1 MTTANTALDQ
11 LKAFTTV
18 VADTGDFERMKQFA
32 PQDATTNPS
41 LILKAVQ
48 QPSYQQLVQ
57 SVRAAN
63 PQANVS
69 ALMDRILIAF
79 GLEILKIVPGRVS
92 TEVDARL
99 SFDTAATITKAKELI
114 ALYAAQG
121 VDRNRVL
128 IKLASTWEGIEAAKA
143 LEAEGIHCNMTLLFS
158 LVQAAACGKAK
169 AQLISPF
176 VGRIT
181 DWNKAKL
188 GANWNDAQHGG
199 EYDPGVQSVKGI
211 YAYYKHFG
219 IATEIMGAS
228 FRNTNQILQLAG
240 CDLLTISP
248 ELLAELQ
255 SSSEAVIRKLDPKST
270 QGKAMRELDVTES
283 AFRLQLNDDAMATE
297 KLAEGIRAFCS
308 DIVKLETLLNN

>member
-11 LKAFTTV
+11 LKALTTV

-48 QPSYQQLVQ
+48 QSNYQQLVQ
-57 SVRAAN
+57 AVKAAN
-63 PQANVS
+63 PQATVA

-79 GLEILKIVPGRVS
+79 GLEILNIVPGRVS

-99 SFDTAATITKAKELI
+99 SFDTAATITKARELI
-114 ALYAAQG
+114 ALYAAHG
-121 VDRNRVL
+121 IDRNRVL
-128 IKLASTWEGIEAAKA
+128 IKLASTWEGIEAAKV

-158 LVQAAACGKAK
+158 LVQAAACGKAN

-181 DWNKAKL
+181 DWNKVKL
-188 GANWNDAQHGG
+188 GASWNDAQHGG
-199 EYDPGVQSVKGI
+199 EYDPGVQSVKAI
-211 YAYYKHFG
+211 FHYYKHFG

-228 FRNTNQILQLAG
+228 FRNTNQIMQLAG

-248 ELLAELQ
+248 ELLADLQ
-255 SSSEAVIRKLDPKST
+255 SSSEAVIRKLDPKDS
-270 QGKAMRELDVTES
+270 QGKEMKELTVTES

-308 DIVKLETLLNN
+308 DIVKLETLLKS